1 ALKQLQ
7 SPPYPI
13 EQQEA
18 DCEYVAKKLGFSQQ
32 EFAAMMRASP
42 RKFSDF
48 PSYSSFVSSEGFQ
61 RIVRLRQLL
70 FRRQSAPPMLNSRPT
85 AAAPTVGLYFISG
98 ARKSYNIAKTLSLA
112 GCKVLVRVEPSQVEL
127 TDRNHPN
134 HVDRHYCALLYSDEK
149 IELIA
154 DASKAPPVDALL
166 HELCLTPS
174 RHSTELRAWTRQ
186 TARAAAWHSSWH
198 EMSAWANL
206 RSELSIVSKFFEF
219 LPRTRT
225 VVMHNGRRIFRPTAL
240 FSRSFRQ
247 GAFVHPLFLFDPEL
261 RAEMF

>member
-1 ALKQLQ
+1 
-7 SPPYPI
+7 
-13 EQQEA
+13 
-18 DCEYVAKKLGFSQQ
+18 
-32 EFAAMMRASP
+32 
-42 RKFSDF
+42 
-48 PSYSSFVSSEGFQ
+48 
-61 RIVRLRQLL
+61 
-70 FRRQSAPPMLNSRPT
+70 
-85 AAAPTVGLYFISG
+85 
-98 ARKSYNIAKTLSLA
+98 
-112 GCKVLVRVEPSQVEL
+112 
-127 TDRNHPN
+127 
-134 HVDRHYCALLYSDEK
+134 CALLYSDEK

-186 TARAAAWHSSWH
+186 TARVAAWNSSWH

-261 RAEMF
+261 RAEMFGVGWQPDSPRRAALIFAGDAASPRRRILLEQCRRFMEKRPDAHIVQTYDEALSSPSWPKADKKLVLWMAALEGQQNTIAMALWP